1 MKRSEK
7 IFAPEDFI
15 MQECLKS
22 NNIFQHLFN
31 IFEGFFCYDRI
42 YTMTRH
48 EKIFMHTTQVRWTL
62 YPTVIFN
69 FKTALGKRSAR

>member
-48 EKIFMHTTQVRWTL
+48 EKDLCTPRSLGGHVTQQLSLIQNR
-62 YPTVIFN
+62 IRE
-69 FKTALGKRSAR
+69 KSAR